1 MIRFIPELIIT
12 SGREVIV
19 QHAQAGEEACCV
31 LLLFPHLSQVHVDAI
46 KHDQGRLLIT
56 ARSGTDHSI
65 CQRCGISAGRRHS
78 RYRRRLHDLPV
89 SGRPILIELEVRR
102 FFCDNPTC
110 VVRTFV
116 EQIPDLTQ
124 RYARR
129 TPLLRAA
136 LEAIALALA
145 GRAGARLAS
154 VLGLAVGRS
163 TLIRLI
169 HALPDPEIGQLTAV
183 GVDDFALRRG
193 SSYGTVLI
201 DMTTRRPIDLLPDRQ
216 ADTLADWLRPHSDVE
231 VICRDRAS
239 AYAEGAVKGAPQ
251 ATQCADRWH
260 LWHNLV
266 QAVERSV
273 TRHRPCLSDPP
284 DDGPEQPER
293 ASAAQTTARQGST
306 RFAERTRAKHAR
318 IHELKAAGHSLR
330 AIARQLRMGDRT
342 VIRYAHAASPEE
354 LLWGQWTNK
363 PSAVDDFK
371 PYLHQRWQAGERN
384 ATRLLKEITAL
395 GYRGSYGALSTYLR
409 PLRAARPV
417 APPAPSVRKVT
428 GWLATH
434 PDRLEDAHQLQLA
447 TVLDRCPEL
456 TALLKH
462 VRTFAIMLTKRRG
475 QDLPGWLA
483 AVRADDLPALHAF
496 AGGLE
501 RDLDAVTAGLT
512 LPWSS
517 GPVEGHVNRIKMLK
531 RQMFGRAGFLL
542 LRKRVLL
549 TT

>member
-19 QHAQAGEEACCV
+19 QHAPAGEEACCV
-31 LLLFPHLSQVHVDAI
+31 LLLFPHLRQVHIDAI
-46 KHDQGRLLIT
+46 EHDQGGLLIT
-56 ARSGTDHSI
+56 ARSRTDHAI
-65 CQRCGISAGRRHS
+65 CQGCATSAGRRHS
-78 RYRRRLHDLPV
+78 RYRRRLHDLPA
-89 SGRPILIELEVRR
+89 SGQPILIELEVRR
-102 FFCDNPTC
+102 FFCDNPAC
-110 VVRTFV
+110 DVRTFV
-116 EQIPDLTQ
+116 EQVPDLTQ
-124 RYARR
+124 RHARR

-136 LEAIALALA
+136 LQAIALALA

-193 SSYGTVLI
+193 NSYGTVLI
-201 DMTTRRPIDLLPDRQ
+201 DMTTRRPIDLLLDRQ
-216 ADTLADWLRPHSDVE
+216 ADTLADWLRAHPDVE

-251 ATQCADRWH
+251 ARQCADRWH
-260 LWHNLV
+260 LWHNLI

-273 TRHRPCLSDPP
+273 TRHRSCLSDLQA
-284 DDGPEQPER
+284 DLPEQPEQE
-293 ASAAQTTARQGST
+293 STAQNTACGGST
-306 RFAERTRAKHAR
+306 RFADRTRAKHAR
-318 IHELKAAGHSLR
+318 IHELKSAGHSLR
-330 AIARQLRMGDRT
+330 AIARQLGMTHRT

-354 LLWGQWTNK
+354 LLWGQWTSK
-363 PSAVDDFK
+363 PSVVDDFK
-371 PYLHQRWQAGERN
+371 PYLHQRWQEGERN
-384 ATRLLKEITAL
+384 ATRLLEEIIAL
-395 GYRGSYGALSTYLR
+395 GYRGSYGALSDYLR
-409 PLRAARPV
+409 PLRAPRPV

-434 PDRLEDAHQLQLA
+434 PDRLEEAHQLQLN

-462 VRTFAIMLTKRRG
+462 VRSFAIMLTKRRG
-475 QDLPGWLA
+475 QDLPSWLT
-483 AVRADDLPALHAF
+483 AVKTDDLPALHAF
-496 AGGLE
+496 ANGLE

-531 RQMFGRAGFLL
+531 RQMFGRASFPL